1 MAMSGMHVL
10 ARSLALGRATPLR
23 NAVRMLSSSAT
34 VMSDKAPLS
43 ADEVN
48 KMFTANPI
56 EDALKEM
63 RTATAG
69 YQAFF
74 KAVAKIPFPFG
85 KQNDAKV
92 VGDYVEATWQA
103 QQSTGAP
110 PMAEAFKAKADDAA
124 VGETTNPYGSV
135 RTYINLMLTPG
146 VNSTPKPNWGSG
158 PASSTPVEDPL
169 KAKVLELIDEIEEEY
184 DCELFLGT
192 EEYVEFNERLTKLLT
207 DTYGAQTVTD
217 FANKENYDKLFHKKA
232 VEAEVKGV
240 NEKIEAEH
248 KVIQEEHKEWAG
260 KPVDYATIEKTYQ
273 SVLKSQGFL

>member
-1 MAMSGMHVL
+1 VGKERGVL
-10 ARSLALGRATPLR
+10 ELR
-23 NAVRMLSSSAT
+23 LDNHKIQVNVKILFFHT
-34 VMSDKAPLS
+34 PLS

-85 KQNDAKV
+85 KQNDAKA

-110 PMAEAFKAKADDAA
+110 PMAEAFKAKADDSA

-207 DTYGAQTVTD
+207 DTYGAQTVAD
-217 FANKENYDKLFHKKA
+217 FTNKENYDKLFHKKA

-248 KVIQEEHKEWAG
+248 KLIHGQAPCG
-260 KPVDYATIEKTYQ
+260 I
-273 SVLKSQGFL
+273 VLVRGQPKGTCRARPRFV